1 MLSPGQHSEMLREI
15 LVSQCHLPG
24 TQGFPWGTRGD
35 GEISSHLPFI
45 GAGWQHLFEDFGK
58 APSAGSALPL
68 QQTFLVCALFSLPIS
83 CSPQHPT
90 HGQLCVP
97 MCPPGPL
104 TLACHPQ
111 AEPLAEP
118 PGIPEPQLPV
128 CSQVLSSDHAG
139 AQSTV
144 VLLNLQPYR
153 NSSTVLRGT
162 SSDATDAGKCVTL
175 QQRCSLCS
183 SLASCSQRM
192 NAQPLQPTPAPTS
205 PSSAFLCT
213 SLNQCQLWA
222 IPFTHSFSCGC
233 FQPCVSELPH

>member
-1 MLSPGQHSEMLREI
+1 M
-15 LVSQCHLPG
+15 SQCHLPG
-24 TQGFPWGTRGD
+24 TQGFPWGTQGD

-45 GAGWQHLFEDFGK
+45 GAGWQHLYEDFGK

-97 MCPPGPL
+97 MSPPGPL

-128 CSQVLSSDHAG
+128 CPQVLSSDHAG

-162 SSDATDAGKCVTL
+162 SSDATDAGKRVAL

-183 SLASCSQRM
+183 SLAP
-192 NAQPLQPTPAPTS
+192 N
-205 PSSAFLCT
+205 
-213 SLNQCQLWA
+213 
-222 IPFTHSFSCGC
+222 
-233 FQPCVSELPH
+233 E